1 MALSKPMQ
9 MLAAASA
16 AGVGGLVAT
25 SVLYPLDT
33 IKTRLQS
40 GGSLFDEEETNE
52 EQARRKDVR
61 ALLRSLYRGYQYK
74 AAESSVSKFLYFYA
88 YTLLAQTVA
97 PSDGKPI
104 GTVLNLGIGYLS
116 EFFHLPVTLPMEV
129 IATRLQTGIGSGG
142 VLQIVRNVLE
152 ESGIKGFYKGF
163 QAYFVLCLQPAI
175 QYTVFERVK
184 EAYLKRS
191 KSMAKSLSALEA
203 FVLGAIARSIA
214 TLLLFPYIRAKVIL
228 QSKKKKNQAPEL
240 EDGKCDRASQSS
252 EGIVATLQRVY
263 SEEGPLALYRGLTP
277 ELTKGALSSA
287 LMLMIKE
294 KIQTYITLM
303 LILANSME

>member
-40 GGSLFDEEETNE
+40 GGSLFDDDETDE
-52 EQARRKDVR
+52 KQARKDVG
-61 ALLRSLYRGYQYK
+61 ALVRSLYRGYQYK
-74 AAESSVSKFLYFYA
+74 AAESGVSKFLYFYA
-88 YTLLAQTVA
+88 YTLLAQLV
-97 PSDGKPI
+97 SNGKPI
-104 GTVLNLGIGYLS
+104 GTALNLGIGYLS

-129 IATRLQTGIGSGG
+129 IATRLQTGVGSGG
-142 VLQIVRNVLE
+142 VLQIIRKVLE
-152 ESGIKGFYKGF
+152 ESGVRGFYKGF

-203 FVLGAIARSIA
+203 FVLGALARSIA

-228 QSKKKKNQAPEL
+228 QSKKKTSSQPAAL
-240 EDGKCDRASQSS
+240 EDGKQRDSSQAND
-252 EGIVATLQRVY
+252 GIVATLQRVY
-263 SEEGPLALYRGLTP
+263 KEDGPMALYRGLTP
-277 ELTKGALSSA
+277 ELTKVRFRSPLDNQS
-287 LMLMIKE
+287 
-294 KIQTYITLM
+294 
-303 LILANSME
+303 